1 MTVCVNKSVNLIG
14 KEKLRRTCFL
24 NPVSVEPKWH
34 FLQNVI
40 AATLRYVGRL
50 PGSLRRVDVG
60 VNRNKTKCFFCHD
73 SCERGD
79 SVK

>member
-40 AATLRYVGRL
+40 AATLAICWEIARELEEGRC
-50 PGSLRRVDVG
+50 GG
-60 VNRNKTKCFFCHD
+60 KQ
-73 SCERGD
+73 E
-79 SVK
+79 